1 LPRLRLTIAIL
12 VNLVENGYHLDMGT
26 SWVDAAQRRLRQAGY
41 RNGPARVAV
50 IELLDG
56 EGCCVSAAD
65 VHESLSD
72 RVGLASVYRVL
83 ESLHTAGLV
92 RRVDVG
98 DGIARYEPLRES
110 GEHHHHLVCTECG
123 KVEAFDDPALERAIR
138 RVEAKSGYAVEQH
151 DVVLQG
157 ACNTCR

>member
-1 LPRLRLTIAIL
+1 LSWGETIAIL
-12 VNLVENGYHLDMGT
+12 IKLVENGYHLFMPRTWTEG
-26 SWVDAAQRRLRQAGY
+26 AQRRLREAGY

-50 IELLDG
+50 IGLLDG
-56 EGCCVSAAD
+56 EDCCVSAAD
-65 VHESLSD
+65 VHQSLEE

-83 ESLHTAGLV
+83 ESLHAVGLV

-98 DGIARYEPLRES
+98 DGVARYEPLRES

-157 ACNTCR
+157 ACATCRD

>member
-1 LPRLRLTIAIL
+1 MATPWAEQAQHRLR
-12 VNLVENGYHLDMGT
+12 E
-26 SWVDAAQRRLRQAGY
+26 AGY

-50 IELLDG
+50 IAVLDG
-56 EGCCVSAAD
+56 EHCCVSAAE
-65 VHESLSD
+65 VHESLNE

-83 ESLHTAGLV
+83 ESLQAAGLV

-138 RVEAKSGYAVEQH
+138 RVEASSGYAVEQH

-157 ACNTCR
+157 ACGTCRD

>member
-1 LPRLRLTIAIL
+1 VTIPIL
-12 VNLVENGYHLDMGT
+12 VNVVENRYHLAMQKTWTED
-26 SWVDAAQRRLRQAGY
+26 AQRRLREAGY
-41 RNGPARVAV
+41 RNGPARIAV
-50 IELLDG
+50 IGVLDG
-56 EGCCVSAAD
+56 ENCCVSAAD
-65 VHESLSD
+65 VHESLADS
-72 RVGLASVYRVL
+72 VGLASVYRVL
-83 ESLHTAGLV
+83 ESLHAVGLV

-138 RVEAKSGYAVEQH
+138 RVEAKSGYAVDQH

-157 ACNTCR
+157 ACNTCRD

>member
-1 LPRLRLTIAIL
+1 MSTTWAEDAQTRLRK
-12 VNLVENGYHLDMGT
+12 
-26 SWVDAAQRRLRQAGY
+26 AGY
-41 RNGPARVAV
+41 RNGPARIAV

-56 EGCCVSAAD
+56 ENCCVSAAD
-65 VHESLSD
+65 VHESLSE

-83 ESLHTAGLV
+83 ESLQAVGLL

-110 GEHHHHLVCTECG
+110 GEHHHHLVCTGCG

-138 RVEAKSGYAVEQH
+138 RVEAKSGYVVEQH

-157 ACNTCR
+157 ACDTCQ

>member
-1 LPRLRLTIAIL
+1 VSTNWTQSAQQRLR
-12 VNLVENGYHLDMGT
+12 D
-26 SWVDAAQRRLRQAGY
+26 AGY

-56 EGCCVSAAD
+56 EDCCVSASD
-65 VHESLSD
+65 VHASLAE

-83 ESLHTAGLV
+83 ESLSAVGLV
-92 RRVDVG
+92 RRIDVG

-123 KVEAFDDPALERAIR
+123 KVEAFDDAELERAIR

-157 ACNTCR
+157 ACDTCRD

>member
-1 LPRLRLTIAIL
+1 VTIAIL
-12 VNLVENGYHLDMGT
+12 VNVVENGYHLAMAT
-26 SWVDAAQRRLRQAGY
+26 SWANAARQRLRQAGY
-41 RNGPARVAV
+41 RNGPARIAV
-50 IELLDG
+50 IELLDD
-56 EGCCVSAAD
+56 EHCCVSAAD
-65 VHESLSD
+65 VHASLAD
-72 RVGLASVYRVL
+72 RAGLASVYRVL
-83 ESLHTAGLV
+83 ESLHAVGLV
-92 RRVDVG
+92 RRIDVG

-157 ACNTCR
+157 ACDTCQNY

>member
-1 LPRLRLTIAIL
+1 MPKTWT
-12 VNLVENGYHLDMGT
+12 ED
-26 SWVDAAQRRLRQAGY
+26 AQRRLREAGY

-50 IELLDG
+50 IGVLD
-56 EGCCVSAAD
+56 EENCCVSASD
-65 VHESLSD
+65 VHESLGD

-83 ESLHTAGLV
+83 ESLQIVGLV

-138 RVEAKSGYAVEQH
+138 RVEAKSGYAVDQH

-157 ACNTCR
+157 ACGTCRD

>member
-1 LPRLRLTIAIL
+1 MTIAIL
-12 VNLVENGYHLDMGT
+12 VNVVENGYHLGVSKTWADE
-26 SWVDAAQRRLRQAGY
+26 AQRRLREAGY

-50 IELLDG
+50 IELLDA
-56 EGCCVSAAD
+56 ENCCVSAAE
-65 VHESLSD
+65 VHESLGE

-83 ESLHTAGLV
+83 ESLHAAALV

-98 DGIARYEPLRES
+98 DGIARYEPLRVS

-157 ACNTCR
+157 ACDTCRD

>member
-1 LPRLRLTIAIL
+1 MSPTWAQSAQQRLR
-12 VNLVENGYHLDMGT
+12 E
-26 SWVDAAQRRLRQAGY
+26 AGY

-50 IELLDG
+50 IEVLDA
-56 EGCCVSAAD
+56 EDCCVSAAD
-65 VHESLSD
+65 VHAALAE

-83 ESLHTAGLV
+83 ESLSAVGLV
-92 RRVDVG
+92 RRIDVG

-123 KVEAFDDPALERAIR
+123 KVEAFDDPDLERAIR
-138 RVEAKSGYAVEQH
+138 RVEARSGYAVEQH

-157 ACNTCR
+157 ACDICRD

>member
-1 LPRLRLTIAIL
+1 MSRRLTIPIL
-12 VNLVENGYHLDMGT
+12 INVGENGYHLGMAKT
-26 SWVDAAQRRLRQAGY
+26 WAENAQRRLREAGY

-50 IELLDG
+50 IEVLDS
-56 EGCCVSAAD
+56 ENCCLSAAD
-65 VHESLSD
+65 VHDTLNE

-83 ESLHTAGLV
+83 ESLHAAGLV

-98 DGIARYEPLRES
+98 DGIGRYEPLRES

-157 ACNTCR
+157 ACDTCRT

>member
-1 LPRLRLTIAIL
+1 VSTTWAQSARQRLR
-12 VNLVENGYHLDMGT
+12 E
-26 SWVDAAQRRLRQAGY
+26 AGY

-50 IELLDG
+50 IELLAG
-56 EGCCVSAAD
+56 EDCCVSAAD
-65 VHESLSD
+65 VHGALGE

-83 ESLHTAGLV
+83 ESLSAVGLV
-92 RRVDVG
+92 RRIDVG

-123 KVEAFDDPALERAIR
+123 KVEAFDDPELERAIR
-138 RVEAKSGYAVEQH
+138 RVEARSGYAVEQH

-157 ACNTCR
+157 ACDTCRD

>member
-1 LPRLRLTIAIL
+1 MQTPWAEAALSRLR
-12 VNLVENGYHLDMGT
+12 E
-26 SWVDAAQRRLRQAGY
+26 AGY
-41 RNGPARVAV
+41 RNGPARTAV
-50 IELLDG
+50 IELLDR
-56 EGCCVSAAD
+56 EHCCVSAAD
-65 VHESLSD
+65 VHGALGAQ
-72 RVGLASVYRVL
+72 VGLASVYRVL
-83 ESLHTAGLV
+83 ESLLAVGLV

-98 DGIARYEPLRES
+98 DGIARYEPHRAS

-157 ACNTCR
+157 ACGSCR

>member
-1 LPRLRLTIAIL
+1 LSWRLTIPIL
-12 VNLVENGYHLDMGT
+12 VKLVENGYHLAMT
-26 SWVDAAQRRLRQAGY
+26 KTWSEDAQHRLREAGY

-56 EGCCVSAAD
+56 ENCCVSAAEL
-65 VHESLSD
+65 HESLNE

-83 ESLHTAGLV
+83 ESLHAAGLV
-92 RRVDVG
+92 RRVDV
-98 DGIARYEPLRES
+98 
-110 GEHHHHLVCTECG
+110 VCTECG

-157 ACNTCR
+157 ACDTCRD

>member
-1 LPRLRLTIAIL
+1 LSRALTIAIL
-12 VNLVENGYHLDMGT
+12 VKLVENGYHLNMPRT
-26 SWVDAAQRRLRQAGY
+26 WTENAQRRLREAGY

-50 IELLDG
+50 IGLLDG
-56 EGCCVSAAD
+56 EDCCSSAAD
-65 VHESLSD
+65 VHESLEG

-83 ESLHTAGLV
+83 ESLHAVGLV

-123 KVEAFDDPALERAIR
+123 KVEAFDDPALERAIQ
-138 RVEAKSGYAVEQH
+138 RVEARSGYAVDQH

-157 ACNTCR
+157 ACGTCRD

>member
-1 LPRLRLTIAIL
+1 MPSSWTDDARDRLR
-12 VNLVENGYHLDMGT
+12 E
-26 SWVDAAQRRLRQAGY
+26 AGY

-56 EGCCVSAAD
+56 EDCCVSAAD
-65 VHESLSD
+65 VHALLGD
-72 RVGLASVYRVL
+72 RVGIASIYRVL
-83 ESLHTAGLV
+83 ESLNAVGLV

-98 DGIARYEPLRES
+98 DGIARYEPLRAS

-123 KVEAFDDPALERAIR
+123 KVEAFDDPELERVIR
-138 RVEAKSGYAVEQH
+138 RVEARSGYAVEQH

-157 ACNTCR
+157 ACDDCRA

>member
-1 LPRLRLTIAIL
+1 LTIAIL
-12 VNLVENGYHLDMGT
+12 VNVVENGYHLAVPSTWSD
-26 SWVDAAQRRLRQAGY
+26 VARLRLRQAGY

-50 IELLDG
+50 IDLLDA
-56 EGCCVSAAD
+56 EDCCVSAAD
-65 VHESLSD
+65 VHESLVD

-83 ESLHTAGLV
+83 ESLFALGLV

-138 RVEAKSGYAVEQH
+138 RVEEKSGYAVEQH

-157 ACNTCR
+157 ACDTCRA

>member
-1 LPRLRLTIAIL
+1 MSTKAAPTKAAQTTWAI
-12 VNLVENGYHLDMGT
+12 T
-26 SWVDAAQRRLRQAGY
+26 AQRRLREAGY

-56 EGCCVSAAD
+56 EHCCVSAGD
-65 VHESLSD
+65 VHGSLTQ
-72 RVGLASVYRVL
+72 RIGLASVYRVL
-83 ESLHTAGLV
+83 ESLLAAGLV

-98 DGIARYEPLRES
+98 DGIARYEPLRDS
-110 GEHHHHLVCTECG
+110 HHHHLVCTECG

-157 ACNTCR
+157 ACDTCRT

>member
-1 LPRLRLTIAIL
+1 MLIGENRYHQGVAKTWADDAQNRLRA
-12 VNLVENGYHLDMGT
+12 
-26 SWVDAAQRRLRQAGY
+26 AGY

-50 IELLDG
+50 IRLLDG
-56 EGCCVSAAD
+56 EHCCVSAAD
-65 VHESLSD
+65 VHESLGD

-83 ESLHTAGLV
+83 ESLSAVGLV

-110 GEHHHHLVCTECG
+110 HHHHLVCTTCG

-157 ACNTCR
+157 ACADCR

>member
-1 LPRLRLTIAIL
+1 LSRPLTIPIL
-12 VNLVENGYHLDMGT
+12 VKVVENGYHLGMMKT
-26 SWVDAAQRRLRQAGY
+26 WAEDAQHRLREAGY

-50 IELLDG
+50 ITLLDG
-56 EGCCVSAAD
+56 ENCCVSAAE
-65 VHESLSD
+65 VHEALND

-83 ESLHTAGLV
+83 ESLHAAGLV

-98 DGIARYEPLRES
+98 DGIARYEPLRVS

-151 DVVLQG
+151 EVVLQG
-157 ACNTCR
+157 ACDTCKN

>member
-1 LPRLRLTIAIL
+1 LTIAIL
-12 VNLVENGYHLDMGT
+12 VKLVANRYHQGMAKT
-26 SWVDAAQRRLRQAGY
+26 WTEAAQHRLRQAGY

-50 IELLDG
+50 IGLLDG
-56 EGCCVSAAD
+56 EDCCSSAAD
-65 VHESLSD
+65 VHESLD
-72 RVGLASVYRVL
+72 GRVGLASVYRVL
-83 ESLHTAGLV
+83 ESLHAVGLV

-123 KVEAFDDPALERAIR
+123 KVEAFDDPALERAIQ
-138 RVEAKSGYAVEQH
+138 RVEASSGYAVDQH

-157 ACNTCR
+157 ACGSCRD